1 MKGNSLFIICIL
13 ILLSSCRGTKT
24 TIGKSNVSVN
34 DIIKNHNATAPNF
47 TTLAGRVQVVYEDD
61 KKKQTIT
68 ASVRIEKDKTI
79 WIKASILGITLA
91 KVLITP
97 DGVSYY
103 ESISK
108 TYFEGN
114 YSFLS
119 DLLGIEI
126 NFNKAQ
132 DILLGQS
139 IVPLDSS
146 NYKAE
151 LIIDELKLRPK
162 QETNNFMHTVLLNTN
177 NYRLS
182 SESLSQPEDNRILNI
197 RYENYQLIEEQYY
210 PSIIDINA
218 LEKGSKTTI
227 GLKFRKIDL
236 NVNVSFPFK
245 VPNGYKEI
253 QLK

>member
-1 MKGNSLFIICIL
+1 MKRNPLFIICIL
-13 ILLSSCRGTKT
+13 LLLASCGGSKT
-24 TIGKSNVSVN
+24 TIGKNNLSIN
-34 DIIKNHNATAPNF
+34 DIIKNHNTTAPNF
-47 TTLAGRVQVVYEDD
+47 KTFAGRVQVVYQDD
-61 KKKQTIT
+61 KNKQTIT
-68 ASVRIEKDKTI
+68 ASIRIEKDKTI

-119 DLLGIEI
+119 ELLGTEI
-126 NFNKAQ
+126 NFKRAQ

-139 IVPLDSS
+139 IVTLDSS
-146 NYKAE
+146 SYNAE
-151 LIIDELKLRPK
+151 LIEDELKLRPK
-162 QETNNFMHTVLLNTN
+162 RETKNFKYTIILNTN
-177 NYRLS
+177 NYRLG
-182 SESLSQPEDNRILNI
+182 SERISQTENDRILNI
-197 RYENYQLIEEQYY
+197 RYDDYRLIEETYY

-218 LEKGSKTTI
+218 LEKGSRTSI

-236 NVNVSFPFK
+236 NVNLSFPFK
-245 VPNGYKEI
+245 IPNGYKEI